1 MFRQLPKVLKG
12 RCAVCG
18 DQVSF
23 FLGIIPFLRRLNIR
37 LPMKTSQPR
46 LITTCTMELCLASPA
61 EPSSGKQTMEKT
73 RDQRNGSKTQ
83 SHFCDQYGSCP
94 DVLWLA
100 SCRAQRGKG
109 IVRSLCRFFLFS
121 LEAFP
126 YFHFPQTR
134 TDCKRCRYQACLK
147 VLNILLYQ
155 K

>member
-23 FLGIIPFLRRLNIR
+23 F
-37 LPMKTSQPR
+37 PR
-46 LITTCTMELCLASPA
+46 DNSIFEEIEHQITHENFSTKAHHHLHYGAVSCFSCRAFFRQA
-61 EPSSGKQTMEKT
+61 NNGKT

-126 YFHFPQTR
+126 YFHFP
-134 TDCKRCRYQACLK
+134 
-147 VLNILLYQ
+147 
-155 K
+155 